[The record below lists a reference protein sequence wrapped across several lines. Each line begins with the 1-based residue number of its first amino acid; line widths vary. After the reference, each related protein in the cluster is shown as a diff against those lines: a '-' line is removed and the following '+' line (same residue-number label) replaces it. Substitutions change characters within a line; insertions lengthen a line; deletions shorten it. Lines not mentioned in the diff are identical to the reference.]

1 MRKVMRKLINMFKEL
16 DFIAK
21 VMVITSG
28 VLIMF
33 EVVGLTAMLILMK

>member
-1 MRKVMRKLINMFKEL
+1 
-16 DFIAK
+16 